1 MTYGKRS
8 NMKTISALAALTLG
22 ILLCPALGG
31 AADTTEPFAPGISDI
46 EVYMAHDGMGRG
58 SADQSIEN
66 EFVLGVGLTSRF
78 SAYIHSIHASSTY
91 LTRGS
96 QAFGFGLYGT
106 ALESDHLDVDLFLG
120 LCTVDGQDDLMSLTP
135 ALELNWD
142 SAANMST
149 WGLYTRMCSAFYGH
163 EHQNQSRRL
172 TDIGVTLGGYATL
185 RPGHQLLL
193 EYEALR
199 GDRILSDLGWEHDSL
214 SLGYNFGIAGNM
226 EMISQVTMSL
236 PQGEH
241 ESAYGL
247 KIGFI
252 STFSDGQ

>member
-1 MTYGKRS
+1 
-8 NMKTISALAALTLG
+8 
-22 ILLCPALGG
+22 
-31 AADTTEPFAPGISDI
+31 
-46 EVYMAHDGMGRG
+46 
-58 SADQSIEN
+58 
-66 EFVLGVGLTSRF
+66 LTSRF

-172 TDIGVTLGGYATL
+172 
-185 RPGHQLLL
+185 
-193 EYEALR
+193 
-199 GDRILSDLGWEHDSL
+199 SDLGWEHDSL